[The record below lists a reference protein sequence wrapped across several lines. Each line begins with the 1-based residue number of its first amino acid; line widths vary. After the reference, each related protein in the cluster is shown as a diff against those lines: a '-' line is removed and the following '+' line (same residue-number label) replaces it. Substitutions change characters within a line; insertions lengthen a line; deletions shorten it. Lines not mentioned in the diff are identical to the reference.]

1 MSSPIEEI
9 RLIERCQKGDR
20 TSLDELVQRYQ
31 GRAYQFA
38 YRISGDME
46 TASDLVAEGFVRAYL
61 NIKNFRKDSRFSTWL
76 YRIITNCFLDLQKR
90 ERIRQHDS
98 IEALVQTEEGAV
110 SKQFTSDE
118 KAPSTMLEE
127 NVRNE
132 ALSKAIAKL
141 PEYHKVMIVMYH
153 FENLSYE
160 EIAEAMDM
168 PVGTVK
174 SRLNR
179 ARLTLRGLLEPV
191 EELFST

>member
-1 MSSPIEEI
+1 MNSPIEEI

-38 YRISGDME
+38 YRISGDTE
-46 TASDLVAEGFVRAYL
+46 TASDLVAEGFVRAYM

-90 ERIRQHDS
+90 ERIRRHDS

-110 SKQFTSDE
+110 SRQFISEE
-118 KAPSTMLEE
+118 KSPPTVLEE
-127 NVRNE
+127 NIRNE

-179 ARLTLRGLLEPV
+179 ARLALRGLLEPV

>member
-1 MSSPIEEI
+1 MNSPIEEI

-38 YRISGDME
+38 YRISGDTE
-46 TASDLVAEGFVRAYL
+46 TASDLVAEGFVRAYM
-61 NIKNFRKDSRFSTWL
+61 NIKSFRKDSRFSTWL

-118 KAPSTMLEE
+118 KAPSTVLEE
-127 NVRNE
+127 NIRNE
-132 ALSKAIAKL
+132 ALLKAIAKL

-179 ARLTLRGLLEPV
+179 ARLALRGLLEPV

>member
-1 MSSPIEEI
+1 M
-9 RLIERCQKGDR
+9 
-20 TSLDELVQRYQ
+20 
-31 GRAYQFA
+31 
-38 YRISGDME
+38 
-46 TASDLVAEGFVRAYL
+46 
-61 NIKNFRKDSRFSTWL
+61 
-76 YRIITNCFLDLQKR
+76 
-90 ERIRQHDS
+90 
-98 IEALVQTEEGAV
+98 QTEEGAV
-110 SKQFTSDE
+110 SRQFTSEE
-118 KAPSTMLEE
+118 KAPSTVLEE
-127 NVRNE
+127 SIRNE

-179 ARLTLRGLLEPV
+179 ARLALRGLLEAV